1 MKFEIKKFLLI
12 PCIVFNDYLCQ
23 VVFNLCWTPLL
34 PKTLLFN
41 DSLCQVVFDLCWTPL
56 LPKTLL
62 FSCHFFLHTNPCHI
76 DCHPFFLPYILTCY
90 LWKWNVEIIF
100 KNHWTTTKVSKHQS
114 LFIHVVYHN
123 VDAIKK
129 YYIKKYICK
138 TQVMLVNIIFDK
150 PLMGKTKHGKK

>member
-1 MKFEIKKFLLI
+1 MKFAIKKFLSI
-12 PCIVFNDYLCQ
+12 PCIIFNDYLCQ
-23 VVFNLCWTPLL
+23 V
-34 PKTLLFN
+34 LF
-41 DSLCQVVFDLCWTPL
+41 QHCWTPL

-62 FSCHFFLHTNPCHI
+62 FSCHFFLHTNPCRV
-76 DCHPFFLPYILTCY
+76 DCHPLFLPYIL
-90 LWKWNVEIIF
+90 WKWNGEIIF
-100 KNHWTTTKVSKHQS
+100 KNHWTTTKISKHQS

-150 PLMGKTKHGKK
+150 PLMEKNKHGKKYNYCKIKGLSRKTLNNLNFNHYIHP